1 MNGENPNQSTSI
13 LLSREELLYV
23 LDLLQAESI
32 PGLDDD
38 PLGELA
44 PEQRTLALIWA
55 ERALRARALAQVQD
69 DGDVVLH
76 NTLLAAVGASAYPQS
91 TLFVYH
97 WPAGA
102 EAPTRYFGHV
112 RGEDVVDHSRPDD
125 VLHRFTLLSS
135 KTDLVHQALTVCEY
149 EETPTRPA
157 FEFTLPGA
165 DFARARELADAGQ
178 MGQAQET
185 LIAGGAAPE
194 AAAAFARTLS
204 GSPRVSILQS
214 VKQGAG
220 DAVDRRDLTLVATA
234 QATWL
239 IIAPV
244 DGDETA
250 NLQIRMSGRE
260 EIRTLLEACL

>member
-38 PLGELA
+38 PLGELT

-55 ERALRARALAQVQD
+55 ERALRARELAQVQD

-76 NTLLAAVGASAYPQS
+76 NTLLTAVGVSAYPQS

-112 RGEDVVDHSRPDD
+112 RGEDVVDHSRPED

-165 DFARARELADAGQ
+165 DFARTRELAEAGQ
-178 MGQAQET
+178 TEQARET
-185 LIAGGAAPE
+185 LVAGGAVPE
-194 AAAAFARTLS
+194 AAAALARTLS

-239 IIAPV
+239 IIAPPDPAGAAPLRV
-244 DGDETA
+244 RTSTRG
-250 NLQIRMSGRE
+250 
-260 EIRTLLEACL
+260 EIQTLLAECL